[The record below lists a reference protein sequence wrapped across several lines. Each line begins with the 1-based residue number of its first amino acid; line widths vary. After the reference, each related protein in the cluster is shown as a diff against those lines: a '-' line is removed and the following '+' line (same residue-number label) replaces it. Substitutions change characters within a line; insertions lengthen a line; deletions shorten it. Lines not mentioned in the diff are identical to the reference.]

1 LDAEGRLLDCERFQ
15 TFSGLFRVSQLTF
28 GEGPTEPSACL
39 THHRS
44 WVVNSISSKAKFM
57 RARSILVLAIIF
69 SFSSISPAQV
79 THGQKPKLPA
89 PFATNSAGNGPSRVK
104 PPAGFLPTVPAGFQV
119 NIFAKD
125 FKVPRWLTAAPNGDI
140 FLADTGA
147 GEIIVLRDPQKTGGA
162 QEREVFVDGMKRP
175 FGIAFHENFVYVGNT
190 NELVRF
196 RYDPKTSKRLG
207 EKEHL
212 LDLPSGGHDTRSL
225 AFSADGAHLL
235 IGVGSDGNISVDNP
249 PIRASIT
256 ICDPNGKNAR
266 LYATGLRNPVGL
278 AVEPVTGEVWAT
290 VNERDEL
297 GDDLPP
303 DYFTSVKDGGF
314 YGWPYSYIGDNV
326 DPRVKP
332 RRPDLVARAI
342 IPDVL
347 LDAHVAPL
355 QFAFYTGKQFPE
367 SYRGG
372 AFIAEHGSW
381 NRARRSGYQIAF
393 VAFKDGKPSA
403 DPVPFMTGLV
413 PDPSKSDVYGRPV
426 GVAVASDGSLLV
438 SDDGAGALY
447 RISVAK

>member
-1 LDAEGRLLDCERFQ
+1 L
-15 TFSGLFRVSQLTF
+15 
-28 GEGPTEPSACL
+28 
-39 THHRS
+39 H
-44 WVVNSISSKAKFM
+44 
-57 RARSILVLAIIF
+57 ARSIFALAFTLSLPSLV
-69 SFSSISPAQV
+69 PAQV

-89 PFATNSAGNGPSRVK
+89 PFATDSAGNGPDKAK
-104 PPAGFLPTVPAGFQV
+104 PPAGFLPTVPPGFRLNV
-119 NIFAKD
+119 FAAN
-125 FKVPRWLTAAPNGDI
+125 FKRPRWLTVAPNGDI

-147 GEIIVLRDPQKTGGA
+147 GEIVVLRDAQHTGGA

-175 FGIAFHENFVYVGNT
+175 FGIAFREDYVYVGNM
-190 NELVRF
+190 NEVVRF

-225 AFSADGAHLL
+225 AFSADGKHLF
-235 IGVGSDGNISVDNP
+235 IGVGSASNIDTGEDP
-249 PIRASIT
+249 LRAAVT
-256 ICDPNGKNAR
+256 ICDPDGKNAR

-278 AVEPVTGEVWAT
+278 ALEPATGEVWTT

-303 DYFTSVKDGGF
+303 DYFTSLKDGGF
-314 YGWPYSYIGDNV
+314 YGWPYSYIGNNV

-332 RRPDLVARAI
+332 QKPDLVARAI

-347 LDAHVAPL
+347 LGAHVAPL

-372 AFIAEHGSW
+372 AFVAEHGSW
-381 NRARRSGYQIAF
+381 NRATRSGYQIAF
-393 VAFKDGKPSA
+393 VAFKNGKPSA

-413 PDPSKSDVYGRPV
+413 PDPTGTDVSGRPV
-426 GVAVASDGSLLV
+426 GVTVAPDGSLLV
-438 SDDGAGALY
+438 SDDGAGAVY